1 MKYQPFPLQSLLTE
15 ESPMKQVQPDVWETE
30 SYSPF
35 SGLNTH
41 AYLLTRPD
49 GNWPDQVDDA
59 LRRL

>member
-1 MKYQPFPLQSLLTE
+1 
-15 ESPMKQVQPDVWETE
+15 MKQVQPDVWETE